1 MAGGAVA
8 ELVEDSVPVGLLHF
22 GMNVVATVAK
32 LCDLLGQK
40 FNTVHTIAKDNALI
54 DLQLAEEGVK
64 AMYLIKS
71 EKSWREDC

>member
-1 MAGGAVA
+1 
-8 ELVEDSVPVGLLHF
+8 
-22 GMNVVATVAK
+22 MNVVATVAQ